1 MATPPAPPSTVFA
14 TARTGARPKLAHIR
28 ALDGVRGV
36 AILAVIA
43 SHTGYGQFGH
53 GFYGVDVFFVL
64 SGFLI
69 TTLLLEER
77 AGTGDVS
84 LRLFWLRRAARLLPA
99 LLAVCAVLLV
109 VTGLN
114 AIHSLRPVLNPYP
127 AHTQLLGVAVGI
139 GYVASWVEAIFH
151 TNLNPIG
158 HTWSLSVEEWF
169 YVIWPLTLL
178 ALLRRRPRLVTR
190 WVVAL
195 AVVALVYRTASETLI
210 SSRWYLYFAPDQRAC
225 QLLAGCALGAVV
237 FAHGPRLA
245 ARARLVGGIGVA
257 GAACVVVL
265 MARPLHETGAHVP
278 FEHFGLPLCAV
289 AATAGIACLVLRPGF
304 WLTRLFELRF
314 LVWVGRRSYGLY
326 LYHLPILLLVSPWSG
341 PHGRVPWKTGAVSI
355 VLMFAAAAA
364 SYRWLER
371 PVIDRMRRYEDRV
384 RGGATKPAPMPATV
398 GIPVAL
404 GAE

>member
-1 MATPPAPPSTVFA
+1 MATPPAPPSTPSPA
-14 TARTGARPKLAHIR
+14 IARAGGRPKLAHIR

-77 AGTGDVS
+77 AGTGDIS

-99 LLAVCAVLLV
+99 LFAICAVLLI

-114 AIHSLRPVLNPYP
+114 GIHSLRPALNPYP
-127 AHTQLLGVAVGI
+127 AHTQLLGVVAAL

-169 YVIWPLTLL
+169 YVLWPLTLL

-195 AVVALVYRTASETLI
+195 AVVALAYRVVAETLI

-245 ARARLVGGIGVA
+245 ARPRLVGWVGLAGTASVA
-257 GAACVVVL
+257 AL
-265 MARPLHETGAHVP
+265 MARPLHESGAHVP
-278 FEHFGLPLCAV
+278 FEHFGLPFCAV
-289 AATAGIACLVLRPGF
+289 ASTAGIACLVLRPGF
-304 WLTRLFELRF
+304 WLTRLFELRP

-341 PHGRVPWKTGAVSI
+341 PLGRVPWKTGAVSI
-355 VLMFAAAAA
+355 VLMFAAAAV

-371 PVIDRMRRYEDRV
+371 PVIDRMRRYEARV
-384 RGGATKPAPMPATV
+384 RSGAVAPMPVIVAV
-398 GIPVAL
+398 PVPV